1 VDRKT
6 YRQILEDAIQ
16 GEIEA
21 QKFYLGVAEKTRNSF
36 LEELFLSLSEEEKR
50 HRKILENFLDHPTKT
65 INFAKVPDFH
75 VAETIENPELTL
87 EMRPQDAIALAMKK
101 EQAAMEHYTQLAD
114 ACTDSDQK
122 KVFLELAAM
131 ERGHKNR
138 MEAAFVDIGYP
149 EVW

>member
-1 VDRKT
+1 MDQKT
-6 YRQILEDAIQ
+6 YQQILKDAIQ

-21 QKFYLGVAEKTRNSF
+21 YKFYLAVAEKTENSF
-36 LEELFLSLSEEEKR
+36 LEELFLAFSQEEKK
-50 HRKILENFLDHPTKT
+50 HRQILENLRDSPSKT
-65 INFAKVPDFH
+65 IIFTKVPDFH
-75 VAETIENPELTL
+75 VAETIETPELTL

-114 ACTDSDQK
+114 ACTDPDQK

>member
-1 VDRKT
+1 VDQKT
-6 YRQILEDAIQ
+6 YQHILEDAIQ
-16 GEIEA
+16 SEIEA
-21 QKFYLGVAEKTRNSF
+21 QKFYLAVAEKTQNAF
-36 LEELFLSLSEEEKR
+36 LKELFLSFSEEEKR
-50 HRKILENFLDHPTKT
+50 HRQILKNFRDKPSKT
-65 INFAKVPDFH
+65 INFTRVPDFH
-75 VAETIENPELTL
+75 VAETIETPELTL

-114 ACTDSDQK
+114 ACMDPDQK
-122 KVFLELAAM
+122 KIFLELAAM

>member
-1 VDRKT
+1 VDQKT
-6 YRQILEDAIQ
+6 YQQILKDAIQ

-21 QKFYLGVAEKTRNSF
+21 QKFYLAVAEKTRNSF
-36 LEELFLSLSEEEKR
+36 LKELFLSFSEEEKK
-50 HRKILENFLDHPTKT
+50 HRQILENFRDKPSET
-65 INFAKVPDFH
+65 INFSKVPDFH
-75 VAETIENPELTL
+75 VAETIEPPELTL

-114 ACTDSDQK
+114 ACIDPDQK
-122 KVFLELAAM
+122 KIFLELAAM
-131 ERGHKNR
+131 EREHKNK

>member
-1 VDRKT
+1 MDQKT
-6 YRQILEDAIQ
+6 YQQILEDAIQ

-21 QKFYLGVAEKTRNSF
+21 HKFYLSVAQKTQNSF
-36 LEELFLSLSEEEKR
+36 LRELFLSFSEEEKKHR
-50 HRKILENFLDHPTKT
+50 HILENFRDNPSGT
-65 INFAKVPDFH
+65 INFIEVPDFH
-75 VAETIENPELTL
+75 VAETVETPELTL

-101 EQAAMEHYTQLAD
+101 EQAAMEHYTQLAY
-114 ACTDSDQK
+114 ACTDPDQK

-131 ERGHKNR
+131 EREHKYK